1 MPLSDMEDGDYL
13 VLDDLE
19 IEKALIN
26 PLLSPNHG
34 GIKKEMGDTP
44 KPSPEGDPSGLPNCV

>member
-1 MPLSDMEDGDYL
+1 MEDGDYL
-13 VLDDLE
+13 VAGDLE
-19 IEKALIN
+19 IEKVFIN

-44 KPSPEGDPSGLPNCV
+44 NPPPEGDPSGLPNCV